1 MAKLSYLHD
10 FSLGIVKQICHR
22 DLKLENTLLD
32 GSTAPRLKICDFGYS
47 KVLLAPNLLYYGYWY
62 GVWLPWYSG
71 YTYIMQHDMI
81 NWSLLYCS
89 GLVTIKKQDYLYF
102 IYLIYCHAVFW
113 IFLQSSLLHSQPK
126 STVGTPAYIAPEV
139 LMKNRYNGKVLSIP
153 PPWCFKLPSD
163 ILLLTRYI
171 ALSLTRFVEN
181 TCNIC
186 ISK

>member
-62 GVWLPWYSG
+62 GVWLLWYSG

-89 GLVTIKKQDYLYF
+89 GLVTIKKQDYLCF

-113 IFLQSSLLHSQPK
+113 FFFTVISSAFTTEIHCGNSSIHCSWSSNEESIQWQGIIHS
-126 STVGTPAYIAPEV
+126 TPLV
-139 LMKNRYNGKVLSIP
+139 L
-153 PPWCFKLPSD
+153 
-163 ILLLTRYI
+163 
-171 ALSLTRFVEN
+171 
-181 TCNIC
+181 
-186 ISK
+186 